1 MSETVDRHTSDDN
14 TITILWH
21 DIPVKTLL
29 QRDALYEHIGTVD
42 GGDGLRQEDLLGL
55 HTIII
60 PGLQRLLAY
69 DLLDVQAMDL
79 VLLIDLTVDR
89 GSDDLSF
96 ASHSD
101 MMFSV
106 GIDKGTETVDLDSF
120 ITGKDHR
127 QVVGNLPTEMQ
138 ATAFCKMQVDI
149 GTEGD
154 TSCQPV
160 AGRNRDRSPT
170 PLGCLVN
177 GLLNGFRCQS
187 LLGHL
192 DSHRQGWEDG
202 TFQLRHLKRSRDGRN
217 LLGHNLRTYL
227 LSHGLCHTGKH
238 RKQCHA

>member
-14 TITILWH
+14 AVTILWH
-21 DIPVKTLL
+21 DIPVKALL

-42 GGDGLRQEDLLGL
+42 GGDGLRQEHLLGL

-60 PGLQRLLAY
+60 PGLQRLFPN
-69 DLLDVQAMDL
+69 DLLDVQTVGL
-79 VLLIDLTVDR
+79 VLLIDLAIDR
-89 GSDDLSF
+89 GSDDLSL
-96 ASHSD
+96 AGYCD
-101 MMFSV
+101 MMFTV

-127 QVVGNLPTEMQ
+127 LVVCNLPTKVQ
-138 ATAFCKMQVDI
+138 ATALCQMQVDI
-149 GTEGD
+149 GAEGD

-192 DSHRQGWEDG
+192 DSHRQRWEDG
-202 TFQLRHLKRSRDGRN
+202 TFQLRHLKRSRDGCN
-217 LLGHNLRTYL
+217 LFGHDLGAYL
-227 LSHGLCHTGKH
+227 LSCGLRHTGKH